1 MYVDG
6 KLKQSFD
13 GNYVQTL
20 SVGAANCDVT
30 FLNCRLSK
38 GYFAPGD
45 ADRNG
50 TVDVTDAL
58 LVLQH
63 SVGKIVLEPALCLSC
78 DVNVSGT
85 LTVTD
90 ALFILQRSVNKIDK
104 FDNE

>member
-1 MYVDG
+1 MWTG

-30 FLNCRLSK
+30 FSNCRLSK
-38 GYFAPGD
+38 GYFCLPAT

-58 LVLQH
+58 LVLQY

-90 ALFILQRSVNKIDK
+90 ALLILQRSVNKIDK